1 MLIGEVLAVAFA
13 SLRANVLRSVLT
25 MLGIVIGV
33 GSVVVM
39 VALGTGA
46 ENSIK
51 DKIARLGTTILQIDP
66 QRVQQNGVA
75 STTVA
80 KLTMKDVEAIRDNS
94 PHVIGVNQT
103 QDRSLQVTWTNRNT
117 NVQVTGTAA
126 NFLEVRGF
134 KMDVGRM
141 FTEQDERARRRV
153 AVIGAT
159 VLPLLGVTSPM
170 QILDEKIR
178 IGGRVFTVIGVLV
191 ERGVSGVGDGDQ
203 QILVPWSVGQ
213 FELFGTD
220 RVGDIWVRAASE
232 STLDDAMFEASQ
244 ALRRSHR
251 LRPEQASDFRVRNQA
266 DFLSVLSETT
276 QTMTLLLAG
285 VAGVSLLVGGI
296 GIMNIML
303 VSVTER
309 TREIGIR
316 KAVGA
321 THGHIL
327 LQFLIEAVVL
337 CLAGGAIGVGLGAG
351 GSVVLRQSFGWETA
365 VNPSSIAMAFGFAG
379 AVGVLFGV
387 WPARR
392 AAVLDPITALRYE

>member
-1 MLIGEVLAVAFA
+1 MLLGEILTVAFA

-33 GSVVVM
+33 GSVIMM
-39 VALGTGA
+39 VALGMGA
-46 ENSIK
+46 ENSIQ

-66 QRVQQNGVA
+66 QRVAQNGVA

-80 KLTMKDVEAIRDNS
+80 KITMKDVIAIRDSS
-94 PHVIGVNQT
+94 PHVIGVNPT
-103 QDRSLQVTWTNRNT
+103 QDRSLQVVWTNRNT
-117 NVQVTGTAA
+117 NVQVTGTDA

-134 KMDVGRM
+134 HMDAGRM
-141 FTEQDERARRRV
+141 FTEAEERGRQRV
-153 AVIGAT
+153 AVLGAT
-159 VLPLLGVTSPM
+159 VLPLLGISSPM
-170 QILDEKIR
+170 QIVGERIR
-178 IGGRVFTVIGVLV
+178 IAGRSFTVIGVLA
-191 ERGVSGVGDGDQ
+191 ERGVAGVGDGDQ
-203 QILVPWSVGQ
+203 QILVPYSVGQ

-220 RVGDIWVRAASE
+220 RIGDIWVRAVNE
-232 STLDDAMFEASQ
+232 SSLDAAMLEASM

-251 LRPEQASDFRVRNQA
+251 LRPGQPDDFRVRNQA

-321 THGHIL
+321 TRGNIL
-327 LQFLIEAVVL
+327 LQFLVEAVVL
-337 CLAGGAIGVGLGAG
+337 CLAGGAIGVALGAG
-351 GSVVLRQSFGWETA
+351 GSVLLRQSFGIETA
-365 VNPSSIAMAFGFAG
+365 VNPSSIGMAFGFAA
-379 AVGVLFGV
+379 AVGILFGV

>member
-1 MLIGEVLAVAFA
+1 MLLGEILAVAFA
-13 SLRANVLRSVLT
+13 SLRANVLRSILT

-33 GSVVVM
+33 GSVIVM

-103 QDRSLQVTWTNRNT
+103 QDRSLQVVWTNRNT
-117 NVQVTGTAA
+117 NVQVTGTSA

-134 KMDVGRM
+134 HMDVGRM
-141 FTEQDERARRRV
+141 FTEQEEAARRRV
-153 AVIGAT
+153 AVLGAE
-159 VLPLLGVTSPM
+159 VLPLLGITSPL
-170 QILDEKIR
+170 QVLDDKIT
-178 IGGRVFTVIGVLV
+178 IGGRAFTVIGVLA
-191 ERGVSGVGDGDQ
+191 ERGVSGVGDGDM
-203 QILVPWSVGQ
+203 QILVPFSIGQ

-220 RVGDIWVRAASE
+220 RVGDIWVRASSE
-232 STLDDAMFEASQ
+232 AAIDSAMFEATT

-251 LRPEQASDFRVRNQA
+251 LTPERQSDFRIRNQA

-285 VAGVSLLVGGI
+285 VAAVSLLVGGI

-316 KAVGA
+316 KALGA
-321 THGHIL
+321 TRRTIL
-327 LQFLIEAVVL
+327 LQFLVEAVVL
-337 CLAGGAIGVGLGAG
+337 CIAGGAIGVAVGYGA
-351 GSVVLRQSFGWETA
+351 SSMLRESFGWTTSMSATA
-365 VNPSSIAMAFGFAG
+365 VASAFAFSAG
-379 AVGVLFGV
+379 VGLVFGV

-392 AAVLDPITALRYE
+392 AASLDPIIALRYE